1 MIKIIWKEPALNFLR
16 KLDKTNSKRIV
27 KKVEEEIKQDVARY
41 IKKLVNRDFFKIRVG
56 DYRLFVDYNSSEDKL
71 NINTIKH
78 RKNAYK

>member
-16 KLDKTNSKRIV
+16 KLDKINSKRIV